1 MLSFHWEDITPIFW
15 FFSITSFFGFL
26 SSDIFPCVGEKTA
39 KQIVEHLGLDCL
51 KLINDDYANLLLVPK
66 MTEKKMDS
74 IYNEDGSID
83 YKFYDKSII
92 RITCTL
98 IDNKD
103 NKHIE
108 VLEFK

>member
-1 MLSFHWEDITPIFW
+1 
-15 FFSITSFFGFL
+15 
-26 SSDIFPCVGEKTA
+26 
-39 KQIVEHLGLDCL
+39 
-51 KLINDDYANLLLVPK
+51 
-66 MTEKKMDS
+66 MDF

>member
-1 MLSFHWEDITPIFW
+1 MIP
-15 FFSITSFFGFL
+15 GFVTIYI
-26 SSDIFPCVGEKTA
+26 DKDNY
-39 KQIVEHLGLDCL
+39 KHLYFYPGID
-51 KLINDDYANLLLVPK
+51 NDDQSIYHNIDWSDYAL
-66 MTEKKMDS
+66 KMDS

>member
-1 MLSFHWEDITPIFW
+1 MIP
-15 FFSITSFFGFL
+15 GFVTIYI
-26 SSDIFPCVGEKTA
+26 DKDNY
-39 KQIVEHLGLDCL
+39 KHLYFYPGID
-51 KLINDDYANLLLVPK
+51 NDDQSIYHNIDWSDYAL
-66 MTEKKMDS
+66 KMDF